1 MAEEGIQVSRARVAE
16 ILANKQANQIFQLQQ
31 EVAQLTAVNE
41 ALMERL
47 DGNRSGPEAANGKA
61 LSEGI
66 NDSRNAPT
74 P

>member
-1 MAEEGIQVSRARVAE
+1 MAEQQGIQVSRARVHE
-16 ILANKQANQIFQLQQ
+16 ILANKQANYILQLQQ

-47 DGNRSGPEAANGKA
+47 NDRDHGDTQGQA

-66 NDSRNAPT
+66 DSSGTKAP
-74 P
+74 